1 MMRHPCRGAVWL
13 SCLTFAAAGVVSAGG
28 EQKNASWPSVHGDL
42 NNQRYVAADQINRAT
57 ITRLGAAWLSDSFEE
72 GETSRMTPLVHE
84 GLMFFAAGSH
94 VYALDARSGKRVWT
108 HQTETRT
115 SNASGWEQM
124 VTGLATSRS
133 WGLGLGGGMVYVSLM
148 NGHVAALRE
157 KTGELVWDRLVS
169 TEALTIAKGIICT
182 PLYVTGVLY
191 LGTGIETTEGHA
203 LAIDANTGRLLWR
216 VPTIAEPDQPG
227 GETWPKDNG
236 IWRSGGGHP
245 WTAPAADPALGLVY
259 FVTGNASPPFG
270 GRVRLGNN
278 LYTVSIIALELQSGK
293 LRWYRQLI
301 HHDVWEADLSVPP
314 ILFDAMV
321 GGRKHRAVAVIRAD
335 GYLFTFDRATG
346 EPLIPIDERP
356 VPQKADIFTA
366 PTQPFPHGGE
376 SILPPCDS
384 WLPKIPDGF
393 VLSCMFDPLS
403 PDTPNQ
409 LGQWASV
416 RIAPM
421 SFDPM
426 TRLFYA
432 QGHNSLLW
440 RRVGNDPYLGDTT
453 IHSGDRIPNY
463 PRPTVVVAAID
474 SRTGRL
480 AWRKELPAY
489 NESGYQAN
497 GGALSTGGGLVFHQG
512 GDGTLQAYDAA
523 TGETRWQFQ
532 TGSVLSDAPPM
543 SYVLDGR
550 QYVAF
555 IAGTKVW
562 AFALDGKLAEQ
573 PPPQPRP
580 LESVTGPIEDTT
592 NIETLT
598 FEQVPANGHRY
609 FANEYAFNPY
619 RARIQAGTAVT
630 FINNGYL
637 PHTITARDGTW
648 TTGLLYPTQVKTLT
662 FPKPGTYL
670 YSAKEYPWSYGQ
682 LIVTAAEP
690 ISAKSASNFAVT
702 EQVALGKSTYLKAC
716 EVCHGENLAGRDRAP
731 ALAGNNF
738 IAAWAGRDAA
748 ALFDRIKATMPQSEP
763 GSLSDESYAAIIAYM
778 LNANGSSVTQSLD
791 RRSMQGIAIAR

>member
-1 MMRHPCRGAVWL
+1 MMRHPYRGAAL
-13 SCLTFAAAGVVSAGG
+13 SGLLFAAASGFGADG
-28 EQKNASWPSVHGDL
+28 EQNTAPWPSVHGDL
-42 NNQRYVAADQINRAT
+42 NNQRYVPTDQINRAT
-57 ITRLGAAWLSDSFEE
+57 VTRLGATWISDSFEE
-72 GETSRMTPLVHE
+72 GAASRMTPLVHE

-94 VYALDARSGKRVWT
+94 VYALDARSGKRVWI
-108 HQTETRT
+108 HQTETKT
-115 SNASGWEQM
+115 SNAVGWEQM

-133 WGLGLGGGMVYVSLM
+133 WGLGLGGGMVFVSLM
-148 NGHVAALRE
+148 NGHIAALRE
-157 KTGELVWDRLVS
+157 KTGELVWDQLVT

-182 PLYVTGVLY
+182 PLYVAGVLY

-203 LAIDANTGRLLWR
+203 LAIEAKTGKVIWR
-216 VPTIAEPDQPG
+216 VPTIAEPGQPG
-227 GETWPKDNG
+227 EETWPRDDG

-270 GRVRLGNN
+270 GRVRAGNN
-278 LYTVSIIALELQSGK
+278 LYTVSVIALELQSGK

-314 ILFDAMV
+314 ILFDVTV
-321 GGRKHRAVAVIRAD
+321 GGRKRSAVAAIRAD

-346 EPLIPIDERP
+346 EPLIPIDERS

-366 PTQPFPHGGE
+366 PTQPFPRGGE
-376 SILPPCDS
+376 SILPPCAS
-384 WLPKIPDGF
+384 WLPKIPVGF

-421 SFDPM
+421 SFDPK
-426 TRLFYA
+426 TGLFYA

-440 RRVGNDPYLGDTT
+440 RRVANDPYLGDTT

-463 PRPTVVVAAID
+463 PRPTVIVAAID
-474 SRTGRL
+474 SRTGRV

-489 NESGYQAN
+489 DESGYKAN

-532 TGSVLSDAPPM
+532 TGYVLSDAPPM
-543 SYVLDGR
+543 SYVIGGK

-562 AFALDGKLAEQ
+562 AFALDGKLPEEPA
-573 PPPQPRP
+573 PQPRP
-580 LESVTGPIEDTT
+580 VESVTGPIEDAT

-619 RARIQAGTAVT
+619 RARVAAGTAVA

-637 PHTITARDGTW
+637 PHTIVAQDGSW

-670 YSAKEYPWSYGQ
+670 YSSKEYPWSYGQ
-682 LIVTAAEP
+682 LIVAA
-690 ISAKSASNFAVT
+690 AKSLNARSAPTSAGT
-702 EQVALGKSTYLKAC
+702 EQVALGKSTYLGSCA
-716 EVCHGENLAGRDRAP
+716 VCHGENLAGRDRAP
-731 ALAGNNF
+731 ALTGNNF
-738 IAAWAGRDAA
+738 LAGWSGRDAA
-748 ALFDRIKATMPQSEP
+748 ALFDRIKSTMPQSDP
-763 GSLSDESYAAIIAYM
+763 GSLSDETYAAIVAYV
-778 LNANGSSVTQSLD
+778 LDANGNGAAETLD
-791 RRSMQGIAIAR
+791 RQSMRRITIAR

>member
-1 MMRHPCRGAVWL
+1 MWGYPCRATALLIWPLLSLASGAR
-13 SCLTFAAAGVVSAGG
+13 GG
-28 EQKNASWPSVHGDL
+28 SDQNRESWPSVHGDL
-42 NNQRYVAADQINRAT
+42 SNQRYVHAAEINRAT
-57 ITRLGAAWLSDSFEE
+57 VTRLGASWVSDPFEDDAA
-72 GETSRMTPLVHE
+72 SRMTPLVHD
-84 GLMFFAAGSH
+84 GLMFFAAGSY
-94 VYALDARSGKRVWT
+94 VYALDASSGKRVWI
-108 HQTETRT
+108 HQTETKT

-148 NGHVAALRE
+148 NGHVAALSER
-157 KTGELVWDRLVS
+157 TGALVWDRLIS

-182 PLYVTGVLY
+182 PLYVRGILY

-203 LAIDANTGRLLWR
+203 LAIDAKTGNVLWR
-216 VPTIAEPDQPG
+216 VPTIAEPGQPG
-227 GETWPKDNG
+227 GESWPKDDG

-245 WTAPAADPALGLVY
+245 WTAPAADPRLGLVY

-270 GRVRLGNN
+270 GRVRAGDN
-278 LYTVSIIALELQSGK
+278 LYTVSVIALELRSGK
-293 LRWYRQLI
+293 LRWFRQLI

-314 ILFDAMV
+314 ILFDATV
-321 GGRKHRAVAVIRAD
+321 AGHKRAAIAAIRAD
-335 GYLFTFDRATG
+335 GYLFIFDRATG

-356 VPQKADIFTA
+356 VPQKPDIFTA

-376 SILPPCDS
+376 SIMPPCDS
-384 WLPKIPDGF
+384 WRPKIPAGF

-403 PDTPNQ
+403 PDMPNQ

-421 SFDPM
+421 SFDPQ
-426 TRLFYA
+426 TRFFYA

-440 RRVGNDPYLGDTT
+440 RRVANDPYLGDTT

-463 PRPTVVVAAID
+463 PRPTVIVAAID
-474 SRTGRL
+474 SRTGRV

-489 NESGYQAN
+489 DESGYKAN

-532 TGSVLSDAPPM
+532 TGYALSDAPPM
-543 SYVLDGR
+543 SYTIGGK

-562 AFALDGKLAEQ
+562 AFTLDGKLPEA
-573 PPPQPRP
+573 PAPKPRP
-580 LESVTGPIEDTT
+580 LEMVTGPIADAT

-598 FEQVPANGHRY
+598 YEQVPANGHRY

-619 RARIQAGTAVT
+619 RARVPAGTAVT

-637 PHTITARDGTW
+637 PHTIVAQDGSW

-662 FPKPGTYL
+662 FARAGTYL
-670 YSAKEYPWSYGQ
+670 YSSKEYPWSYGE
-682 LIVTAAEP
+682 LVVTAKPGEAGATP
-690 ISAKSASNFAVT
+690 SSAAS
-702 EQVALGKSTYLKAC
+702 EQVALGRSTYLSSCAL
-716 EVCHGENLAGRDRAP
+716 CHGENLGGRDRAP

-738 IAAWAGRDAA
+738 LTAWSGRDAA
-748 ALFDRIKATMPQSEP
+748 ALFDRIKTTMPQSAP
-763 GSLSDESYAAIIAYM
+763 GSLSDQNYAAVVAY
-778 LNANGSSVTQSLD
+778 LLDANGNAAPNPLD
-791 RRSMQGIAIAR
+791 RQGMRGISIVH